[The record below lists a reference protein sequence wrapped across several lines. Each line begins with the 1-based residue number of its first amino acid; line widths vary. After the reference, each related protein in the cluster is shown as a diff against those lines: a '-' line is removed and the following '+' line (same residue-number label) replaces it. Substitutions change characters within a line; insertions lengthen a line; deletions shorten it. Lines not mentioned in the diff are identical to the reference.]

1 MWHVKFYN
9 LKNKFIWLE
18 YKWMFGTFKNI
29 FTWREQLD
37 ECKVL
42 KNKLVKGIRNLIFK
56 DIDGFGVC
64 KIHGIK
70 HF

>member
-1 MWHVKFYN
+1 MNVWD
-9 LKNKFIWLE
+9 L
-18 YKWMFGTFKNI
+18 KNI

-56 DIDGFGVC
+56 DIDSFGVC